1 MSNSFKLL
9 IGYDGSSFA
18 DAVLDD
24 LGTAGLPDSGVH
36 VTVITV
42 TDAWELPDLLDRVSP
57 VTGRSRADRTEL
69 IREHLEDLVQRTGAM
84 ASAAADRLSD
94 AFPAWNVET
103 AALTG
108 KPGVEMIRFA
118 DEWKPDLIAMGS
130 HGRGFIG
137 RAVLGSVSMK
147 VLHEA
152 QASVRIVRKN
162 EGRRAGP
169 QRVIVALD
177 GSECSDVVV
186 DNVVGRTWPADTQF
200 RLVTADDAPARRPE
214 TSVLDA
220 VREGHKDSPE
230 AEAWVE
236 RVLSGPL
243 RRFEEAGLRAD
254 QICRWAA
261 AKSLILD
268 QADEWNADCIFIG
281 ARGVGRVSRMFLGSV
296 SAAVAARA
304 RCTVEVIR
312 DTGNA

>member
-18 DAVLDD
+18 DSVLDD
-24 LGTAGLPDSGVH
+24 LPNAGLAAEGVD
-36 VTVITV
+36 VRIVSV
-42 TDAWELPDLLDRVSP
+42 ADAWELPDILDRVSGG
-57 VTGRSRADRTEL
+57 TGRSREDKAEL
-69 IREHLEDLVQRTGAM
+69 IRQHLEDLLERTGEM
-84 ASAAADRLSD
+84 SSAAAVRLRE
-94 AFPAWNVET
+94 AFPGWNVESE
-103 AALTG
+103 AIAG
-108 KPGVEMIRFA
+108 KPGGAMIRIA

-152 QASVRIVRKN
+152 RASVRIVRKN
-162 EGRRAGP
+162 EGRREGP
-169 QRVIVALD
+169 QRIIVALD
-177 GSECSDVVV
+177 GSECAEIVIDT
-186 DNVVGRTWPADTQF
+186 VVGRVWPADTRF

-236 RVLSGPL
+236 RVLRGPL
-243 RRFEEAGLRAD
+243 RRFEDAGLKTD
-254 QICRWAA
+254 QICRWSP

-268 QADEWNADCIFIG
+268 QAEDWNADCIFIG

-312 DTGNA
+312 DGGDE